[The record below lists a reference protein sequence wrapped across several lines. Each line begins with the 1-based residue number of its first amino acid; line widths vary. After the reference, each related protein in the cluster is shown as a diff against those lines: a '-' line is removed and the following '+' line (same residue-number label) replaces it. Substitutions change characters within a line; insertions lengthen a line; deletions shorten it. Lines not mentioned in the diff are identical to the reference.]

1 MQTLDAHKGDV
12 MTVETVGHIVKF
24 MVRSP
29 LGNDKTETW
38 EMVCSGEN
46 QAKHIA
52 NRWAKVWNKTN
63 Y

>member
-1 MQTLDAHKGDV
+1 MA
-12 MTVETVGHIVKF
+12 VETVGHIVKF